1 MIQTTHKTAVVLIPP
16 AEVWEP
22 IQRIRRRCD
31 RQIRRWMPHV
41 TLLSPFRPPE
51 EFDALAGPLAE
62 ACRGIAPFA
71 VTLGEFRWFAHGGRT
86 FTLWLAPEPA
96 AAVVALQAAVQA
108 VTPDCD
114 DAARFAHGF
123 TPHLSVG
130 QAGGSRRRDEILA
143 EVRAW
148 WQPLHFAADALSLI
162 RRGDPPDDIFRVERT
177 IPLGCDSSC
186 HGAQDVL

>member
-1 MIQTTHKTAVVLIPP
+1 M
-16 AEVWEP
+16 
-22 IQRIRRRCD
+22 
-31 RQIRRWMPHV
+31 
-41 TLLSPFRPPE
+41 
-51 EFDALAGPLAE
+51 
-62 ACRGIAPFA
+62 
-71 VTLGEFRWFAHGGRT
+71 
-86 FTLWLAPEPA
+86 
-96 AAVVALQAAVQA
+96 VALQAAVQA